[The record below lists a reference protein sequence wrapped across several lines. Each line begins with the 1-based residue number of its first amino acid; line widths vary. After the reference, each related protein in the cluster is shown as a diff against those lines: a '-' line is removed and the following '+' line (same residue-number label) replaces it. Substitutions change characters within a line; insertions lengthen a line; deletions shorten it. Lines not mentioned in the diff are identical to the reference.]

1 MIVILSLGFV
11 ALFVA
16 GVPIV
21 FAMLA
26 ASIGA
31 ITFSGSLPAELIAQR
46 VVSGLDSFPF
56 LAIPMFVLAGMI
68 MEESGIAARLC
79 RLAEALVGHI
89 PGGLGHAVV
98 VTDIFFSGMSGS
110 TLADASAVASLTYP
124 GLRQSG
130 YTQERA
136 TAMISAVG
144 SIGILF
150 PPCLTMVIVGALLGM
165 SITALFLSG
174 LVPGLLMALAMM
186 AMIYYQT
193 RMGILPQAQV
203 RFSWRGLW
211 DAFRSSI
218 IAILMPVIMFGGI
231 FGGVFS
237 PTEAAAVAAFY
248 SLAVGVLTRS
258 LSASDI
264 VRIFERT
271 AIITATIGLLIGA
284 ASAFSTLLSLE
295 MVPVSIVQ
303 LMRHL
308 PESPLVFLIVANVIF
323 VLFGALLDGV
333 AALLLFLP
341 ILMPPARALGV
352 DPLHFALTSIASLGL
367 GVIIP
372 PIGIMLLVIC
382 SITNSSAAS
391 VGRLM
396 MPYITLRALSIMV
409 IIAVPWLVLALP
421 RGLGF

>member
-1 MIVILSLGFV
+1 MIPFLSFAFV
-11 ALFVA
+11 LLFLL

-26 ASIGA
+26 AAMGALTFAGSIPTE
-31 ITFSGSLPAELIAQR
+31 IIAQR
-46 VVSGLDSFPF
+46 AVNGLDNFTF
-56 LAIPMFVLAGMI
+56 LAIPMFVLAGAI
-68 MEESGIAARLC
+68 MEESGIAARLS

-130 YTQERA
+130 YSQARA
-136 TAMISAVG
+136 TAIISAIG

-165 SITALFLSG
+165 SITALFLAG
-174 LVPGLLMALAMM
+174 LVPGLLMAVAIMV
-186 AMIYYQT
+186 MIYVQARNGT
-193 RMGILPQAQV
+193 LPRAQLE
-203 RFSWRGLW
+203 FSWWKLW
-211 DAFRSSI
+211 VAFRESI
-218 IAILMPVIMFGGI
+218 IALLMPVIMFGGI
-231 FGGVFS
+231 FGGMFS
-237 PTEAAAVAAFY
+237 PTEAAAVAVLYA
-248 SLAVGVLTRS
+248 LAAGVLMRS
-258 LSASDI
+258 LKFSEI
-264 VRIFERT
+264 GRIFVRT
-271 AIITATIGLLIGA
+271 AITTATIGLLLGA
-284 ASAFSTLLSLE
+284 AAGFSTLLSLQ
-295 MVPVSIVQ
+295 MVPSSIAE
-303 LMRHL
+303 LMRQL
-308 PESPLVFLIVANVIF
+308 PQSPLIFLIVANIIF
-323 VLFGALLDGV
+323 VVFGALLDGV

-341 ILMPPARALGV
+341 ILMPAGRALGI

-382 SITNSSAAS
+382 AITKSSVGE

-396 MPYITLRALSIMV
+396 MPYIALRAFLILV
-409 IIAVPWLVLALP
+409 IILVPWFVLALP